1 MDRLYSFQSNVLK
14 ATDNTFVRSLFQH
27 INWKQRMIGIRGL
40 RGTGKTTLLLQYL
53 KFHLKTKGL
62 YVTADHPY
70 FYDNSLLELADQFE
84 KDDGTVLL
92 IDEIHKY
99 PRWSSELKNLY
110 DGYPNLKIIFTA
122 SSALEIQKGE
132 ADLSRR
138 VITYELSGLSFRE
151 YLHLHHQR
159 VFNSISLEEIFKKS
173 DAVTEEILSE
183 LKPLPLF
190 KKYLINGYFPF
201 SKEDS
206 QAEFSVKLNQV
217 INTVLESDLAIIEGY
232 TAGNVINLKKLLGVL
247 SESTPFT
254 PNISSLATKLK
265 LGRDT
270 INIFLLHLEKARMLN
285 LLHQH
290 TKGVA
295 ALQKPD
301 KIYLENTNL
310 SHALK
315 NQPDTGSLR
324 ETFLLNQLKNA
335 GHVVALPPAGDFII
349 DGKWTVEVGGKTK
362 DTKQI
367 KQLKSSFI
375 ASDNIEIPFQN
386 KIPLWLF
393 GFLY

>member
-1 MDRLYSFQSNVLK
+1 MDQLYAFQSNVLK
-14 ATDNTFVRSLFQH
+14 ATDTTFVRSLFKR

-70 FYDNSLLELADQFE
+70 FYSNSLLELADQFE
-84 KDDGTVLL
+84 KDGGTVLL

-138 VITYELSGLSFRE
+138 VITYELPGLSFRE
-151 YLHLHHQR
+151 YLHFTHQH
-159 VFNSISLEEIFKKS
+159 VFNPVSLDDIFKKS
-173 DAVTEEILSE
+173 NTLTEEILNE
-183 LKPLPLF
+183 LKPLPF
-190 KKYLINGYFPF
+190 YKKYLLTGYFPF

-206 QAEFSVKLNQV
+206 QAEFSIKLNQI

-247 SESTPFT
+247 SESVPFT
-254 PNISSLATKLK
+254 PNISSLAGKLK

-270 INIFLLHLEKARMLN
+270 VNTFMLHLEKARMLN
-285 LLHQH
+285 LLYHH
-290 TKGVA
+290 TKGIA

-301 KIYLENTNL
+301 KVYLENTNL
-310 SHALK
+310 SYALK

-324 ETFLLNQLKNA
+324 ETFFLNQLKNA
-335 GHVVALPPAGDFII
+335 GHHVALPAAGDFII
-349 DGKWTVEVGGKTK
+349 DGKWIVEVGGKTK
-362 DTKQI
+362 GNKQI
-367 KQLKSSFI
+367 KQAKNSFI
-375 ASDNIEIPFQN
+375 AADNIEVSYQN